1 MKSLPGYTFCLFMIL
16 SLTACNQNRNA
27 DIDTSLINTSAPQNS
42 SPSDSSA
49 VVAPLSAL
57 PTTANEGALLA
68 LNPPHGQPGHDC
80 AVPVGQPLNGKTN
93 TTTPQVTNRSAP
105 QIINAAPLI
114 TPVVNNNG
122 SVFMNPPHGQ
132 PGHDC
137 SIPVGQP
144 LNGKSSTPS
153 PQPAAPT
160 TSPVVNAAP
169 QILPLPNGDNSVAL
183 NPAHGLPGHDCAIP
197 VGQPLK

>member
-1 MKSLPGYTFCLFMIL
+1 MKSFPGYAFCLFIIL
-16 SLTACNQNRNA
+16 SIAACNQNSHA
-27 DIDTSLINTSAPQNS
+27 DIDTSLLNISAPQNI
-42 SPSDSSA
+42 SPTDSSA
-49 VVAPLSAL
+49 VIAPLNAL
-57 PTTANEGALLA
+57 PTAANDGALLA

-93 TTTPQVTNRSAP
+93 TVAPPVTSQSGA
-105 QIINAAPLI
+105 QI
-114 TPVVNNNG
+114 TPATKNNG
-122 SVFMNPPHGQ
+122 SVVINPPHGQ

-144 LNGKSSTPS
+144 LNGKSNTPS
-153 PQPAAPT
+153 SQPAAPT

-169 QILPLPNGDNSVAL
+169 QILPVTSGDNSVAL

-197 VGQPLK
+197 VGQPLR